1 MKRPLACEKRK
12 FGLVPVHAAAHSAA
26 KGESRVS
33 DKPKKSYDE
42 LRSAR
47 WFAPDDLR
55 SMGHRSRARQMGLSD
70 EDWAGKPVI
79 AIINT
84 WSDLSPCHHHL
95 RDRAEWVKRGILQAG
110 GMPAELPVHDFSEQF
125 LKPTSM
131 LYRNMGAMEVEETL
145 RSHPVDG
152 AVLLGGCDKSTPA
165 LIMGAISM
173 GIPFIFMPAG
183 AMLRGNYA
191 GQKLGSGTD
200 VWKYWDERRA
210 GTIGKTEWDGVESGI
225 ARSYGT
231 CMTMGTASTMMS
243 IAEGFGLTL
252 PGASSIPAP
261 DAAHKRMAAA
271 CGRRAVDMVWE
282 DLTPD
287 KIITRAAT
295 RNATAVAMATGC
307 STNAIIHLIAMAR
320 RAGIEW
326 GLDDLDT
333 VGREV
338 PVLANLRPSGTE
350 YLMEDF
356 FYAGGLPALMKE
368 LGDQLDLSATTVT
381 GKTMGDGIENAVNY
395 NDDVIRPLS
404 NPVYHEGSLAVL
416 RGNLAPDGAVIKP
429 AACDPKFHTHS
440 GPAIVADSYDDLKKI
455 INDENYPMTPEHVL
469 VLRNAGPQGG
479 PGMPEWGMI
488 PMPKALLKDG
498 HRDMVR
504 LSDAR
509 MSGTSYGACILH
521 VAPEAFIGG
530 PLALIE
536 TGDIITLDVPGRVL
550 SVNLTEAEM
559 EARRANWVAPEPRYE
574 RGYGYMFSKHV
585 EQADKGCDFDFL
597 KTEFGAPVSEP
608 EIN

>member
-1 MKRPLACEKRK
+1 MKRPE
-12 FGLVPVHAAAHSAA
+12 
-26 KGESRVS
+26 
-33 DKPKKSYDE
+33 D

-47 WFAPDDLR
+47 WFGPDDLR
-55 SMGHRSRARQMGLSD
+55 SMGHRSRAMQMGLGI
-70 EDWAGKPVI
+70 EDWEGKPVI
-79 AIINT
+79 AIIDT

-95 RDRAEWVKRGILQAG
+95 RDRAEWAKRGVLQAG
-110 GMPAELPVHDFSEQF
+110 GMPVVMPVHSFSEQF

-145 RSHPVDG
+145 RSHPIDG
-152 AVLLGGCDKSTPA
+152 AVLMGGCDKSTPA
-165 LIMGAISM
+165 LVMGALSM
-173 GIPFIFMPAG
+173 GLPFVFMPAG

-191 GQKLGSGTD
+191 GRKLGSGTD

-210 GTIGKTEWDGVESGI
+210 GTIGKDEWMGVQGGI

-261 DAAHKRMAAA
+261 DAGHKRMAAA
-271 CGRRAVDMVWE
+271 CGRRAVEMVWE

-287 KIITRAAT
+287 KIVTPAAT
-295 RNATAVAMATGC
+295 RNATVVAMATGC
-307 STNAIIHLIAMAR
+307 STNASIHLIAMAR
-320 RAGIEW
+320 RAGIDW
-326 GLDDLDT
+326 GLDDLDA

-338 PVLANLRPSGTE
+338 PVLANIRPSGTE

-356 FYAGGLPALMKE
+356 YYAGGLPALMQE
-368 LGDQLDLSATTVT
+368 VREHLDLSATTVT
-381 GKTMGDGIENAVNY
+381 GRTLGEDIEGARNWNE
-395 NDDVIRPLS
+395 DVIRPLS

-429 AACDPKFHTHS
+429 AACDPKFHIHE
-440 GPAIVADSYDDLKKI
+440 GPALVADSYPELKKI
-455 INDENYPMTPEHVL
+455 IADEDAALEWDTVL

-488 PMPKALLKDG
+488 PMPVKLLKQG

-509 MSGTSYGACILH
+509 MSGTSYGACVLH
-521 VAPEAFIGG
+521 VAPEAYVGG
-530 PLALIE
+530 PLALLR
-536 TGDIITLDVPGRVL
+536 TGDRVRLDVPGRRL
-550 SVNLTEAEM
+550 EM
-559 EARRANWVAPEPRYE
+559 DVSDKELEARRAAWTPPPPRYE
-574 RGYGYMFSKHV
+574 RGYGAMFLKHV

-597 KTEFGAPVSEP
+597 RTDSGAAVPEP
-608 EIN
+608 DIF

>member
-1 MKRPLACEKRK
+1 MTKK
-12 FGLVPVHAAAHSAA
+12 
-26 KGESRVS
+26 
-33 DKPKKSYDE
+33 KPED

-55 SMGHRSRARQMGLSD
+55 SMGHRSRAMQMGLD
-70 EDWAGKPVI
+70 GEDYAGKPVI

-95 RDRAEWVKRGILQAG
+95 RDRAEFVRKGILQAG
-110 GMPAELPVHDFSEQF
+110 GMPAELPVHDFSESM

-165 LIMGAISM
+165 LIMGAISA
-173 GIPFIFMPAG
+173 GVPFIFMPAG

-210 GTIGKTEWDGVESGI
+210 GTIGKEEWQGVEGGI

-261 DAAHKRMAAA
+261 DAGHKRMAAA
-271 CGRRAVDMVWE
+271 CGRRIVDMVWE
-282 DLTPD
+282 DLTPG
-287 KIITRAAT
+287 KIITREAT
-295 RNATAVAMATGC
+295 ANATAVAMATGC

-320 RAGIEW
+320 RAGIDW
-326 GLDDLDT
+326 GLDDLDRI
-333 VGREV
+333 GHQV
-338 PVLANLRPSGTE
+338 PVLANIRPSGKE

-368 LGDQLDLSATTVT
+368 MGDKLDLSVMTVN
-381 GKTMGDGIENAVNY
+381 GKTLGENIADAVNY

-429 AACDPKFHTHS
+429 AAMDPRFQVHS
-440 GPAIVADSYDDLKKI
+440 GPAIVADSYPDLKKI
-455 INDENYPMTPEHVL
+455 INDPDYPMTPDHVM

-488 PMPKALLKDG
+488 PMPQALLKQG
-498 HRDMVR
+498 HRDMLR

-509 MSGTSYGACILH
+509 MSGTSYGACVLH
-521 VAPEAFIGG
+521 VAPESFIGG
-530 PLALIE
+530 PLALIR
-536 TGDIITLDVPGRVL
+536 TGDIISVDIPNRTLKVEVSD
-550 SVNLTEAEM
+550 EEM
-559 EARRANWVAPEPRYE
+559 AARRKAWTPPEPRYQ
-574 RGYGYMFSKHV
+574 RGYGWMFSKHI
-585 EQADKGCDFDFL
+585 EQADRGCDFDFL
-597 KTEFGAPVSEP
+597 RTEFGAPVPEP
-608 EIN
+608 DIF

>member
-1 MKRPLACEKRK
+1 MK
-12 FGLVPVHAAAHSAA
+12 
-26 KGESRVS
+26 
-33 DKPKKSYDE
+33 KPED

-55 SMGHRSRARQMGLSD
+55 SMGHRSRAMQMGLD
-70 EDWAGKPVI
+70 GADWEGKPII

-95 RDRAEWVKRGILQAG
+95 RDRAEFVKKGVLQAG
-110 GMPAELPVHDFSEQF
+110 GMPAELPVQDFAEQF

-131 LYRNMGAMEVEETL
+131 LYRNLGAMEVEETL

-152 AVLLGGCDKSTPA
+152 VVLMGGCDKSTPA
-165 LIMGAISM
+165 LIMGALSM
-173 GIPFIFMPAG
+173 GLPCIFLPAG

-210 GTIGKTEWDGVESGI
+210 GTIGKEEWMGVQGGI

-252 PGASSIPAP
+252 PGASAIPAP
-261 DAAHKRMAAA
+261 DAGHKRMAAA
-271 CGRRAVDMVWE
+271 CGRRIVDMVWE

-287 KIITRAAT
+287 KIVTPNAAA
-295 RNATAVAMATGC
+295 NATTVAMATGC

-320 RAGIEW
+320 RAGIDW
-326 GLDDLDT
+326 GLDDLDQI
-333 VGREV
+333 GRKV
-338 PVLANLRPSGTE
+338 PVLANIRPSGKE

-368 LGDQLDLSATTVT
+368 LGDALDLSVLTAN
-381 GKTMGDGIENAVNY
+381 GRSLGENIRNAENY
-395 NDDVIRPLS
+395 NDDVIRSLA

-429 AACDPKFHTHS
+429 AACDPKFHKHS
-440 GPAIVADSYDDLKKI
+440 GPAIVADSYPDLKKI
-455 INDENYPMTPEHVL
+455 IDDPDYPMTPDHVL

-488 PMPKALLKDG
+488 PMPRALLKDG

-509 MSGTSYGACILH
+509 MSGTSYGACVLH

-536 TGDIITLDVPGRVL
+536 TGDVIELDVPNRALNVRI
-550 SVNLTEAEM
+550 SDAEL
-559 EARRANWVAPEPRYE
+559 EARRTKWTPPEPRYE
-574 RGYGYMFSKHV
+574 RGYGWIFSRHI

-597 KTEFGAPVSEP
+597 RTEFGGPVPEP
-608 EIN
+608 DIF

>member
-1 MKRPLACEKRK
+1 M
-12 FGLVPVHAAAHSAA
+12 A
-26 KGESRVS
+26 K
-33 DKPKKSYDE
+33 KPED

-55 SMGHRSRARQMGLSD
+55 SMGHRSRAMQMGWTE
-70 EDWAGKPVI
+70 EDWGKPVI

-95 RDRAEWVKRGILQAG
+95 RDRAEWVKRGVLRAG
-110 GMPAELPVHDFSEQF
+110 GTPAELPVHDFAEQL

-131 LYRNMGAMEVEETL
+131 LYRNMGAIEVEETL

-152 AVLLGGCDKSTPA
+152 VVLMGGCDKSTPA
-165 LIMGAISM
+165 LIMGALSM
-173 GIPFIFMPAG
+173 GLPAIYLPAG

-191 GQKLGSGTD
+191 GEKLGSGTD

-210 GTIGKTEWDGVESGI
+210 GTIGKAEWDGVQGGI

-261 DAAHKRMAAA
+261 DAGHKRMAAA
-271 CGRRAVDMVWE
+271 CGRRIVEMVWD
-282 DLTPD
+282 DLTPNR
-287 KIITRAAT
+287 IVTPAAT
-295 RNATAVAMATGC
+295 RNAATVAMATGC

-320 RAGIEW
+320 RAGVPLT
-326 GLDDLDT
+326 LDDLDAI
-333 VGREV
+333 GRTT
-338 PVLANLRPSGTE
+338 PVIANIRPSGSE

-356 FYAGGLPALMKE
+356 FYAGGLPALMRE
-368 LGDQLDLSATTVT
+368 LGDKLDLSALTVT
-381 GKTMGDGIENAVNY
+381 GRTLGEDIAEARTYNA
-395 NDDVIRPLS
+395 DVIRPLS

-429 AACDPKFHTHS
+429 AAMDPKFMVHE
-440 GPAIVADSYDDLKKI
+440 GPAIVADDYAAMKAI
-455 INDENYPMTPEHVL
+455 INDEDHPMTPESVL

-509 MSGTSYGACILH
+509 MSGTSYGACVLH

-536 TGDIITLDVPGRVL
+536 TGDIIALNVPERRLEVRL
-550 SVNLTEAEM
+550 NDAELA
-559 EARRANWVAPEPRYE
+559 ERRARWQPPIPRYE
-574 RGYGYMFSKHV
+574 RGWGWIFANHI

-597 KTEFGAPVSEP
+597 RTDFGRPVSEP

>member
-1 MKRPLACEKRK
+1 MTKRPE
-12 FGLVPVHAAAHSAA
+12 
-26 KGESRVS
+26 
-33 DKPKKSYDE
+33 D

-55 SMGHRSRARQMGLSD
+55 SMGHRSRAMQMGLSD
-70 EDWAGKPVI
+70 EDWDGKPVI

-95 RDRAEWVKRGILQAG
+95 RDRAAFVKQGVYQAG
-110 GMPAELPVHDFSEQF
+110 GMPVEMPVHSFSEQF

-131 LYRNMGAMEVEETL
+131 LYRNMGALEVEETL
-145 RSHPVDG
+145 RSHPIDG
-152 AVLLGGCDKSTPA
+152 AVLMGGCDKSTPA
-165 LIMGAISM
+165 LIMGAISA
-173 GIPFIFMPAG
+173 GQPFIFLPAG

-191 GQKLGSGTD
+191 GEKLGSGTD

-210 GTIGKTEWDGVESGI
+210 GTITKDQWDGVQGGI

-243 IAEGFGLTL
+243 IAEGWGLTL

-261 DAAHKRMAAA
+261 DAGHKRMAAA

-287 KIITRAAT
+287 KIMTREST
-295 RNATAVAMATGC
+295 MNAVTVAMATGC

-320 RAGIEW
+320 RAGIDLR
-326 GLDDLDT
+326 LDDLDAI
-333 VGREV
+333 GRTTSV
-338 PVLANLRPSGTE
+338 IANIRPSGTD

-356 FYAGGLPALMKE
+356 FYAGGLPALMAA
-368 LGDQLDLSATTVT
+368 LGNKLDLSVTTVT
-381 GKTMGDGIENAVNY
+381 GSTLGACIDGAKNHNS
-395 NDDVIRPLS
+395 DVIRPLS
-404 NPVYHEGSLAVL
+404 NPVYKEGSLAVL
-416 RGNLAPDGAVIKP
+416 KGNLAPDGAVIKP
-429 AACDPKFHTHS
+429 AAMDQKFQRHA
-440 GPAIVADSYDDLKKI
+440 GPAIVADSYDALKDI
-455 INDENYPMTPEHVL
+455 INDENYPMTADHVL
-469 VLRNAGPQGG
+469 ILRNAGPQGG

-488 PMPKALLKDG
+488 PMPKALLKQG
-498 HRDMVR
+498 HRDMLR

-521 VAPEAFIGG
+521 VAPESFVGG
-530 PLALIE
+530 PLALIR
-536 TGDIITLDVPGRVL
+536 TGDIIELDVPARSLNVRL
-550 SVNLTEAEM
+550 SEDELTE
-559 EARRANWVAPEPRYE
+559 RRAAWVAPEARYE
-574 RGYGYMFSKHV
+574 RGYGKMYIQHV

-597 KTEFGAPVSEP
+597 RTDFGAAVPEP

>member
-1 MKRPLACEKRK
+1 MTK
-12 FGLVPVHAAAHSAA
+12 
-26 KGESRVS
+26 
-33 DKPKKSYDE
+33 KPED

-47 WFAPDDLR
+47 WFEPDDLR
-55 SMGHRSRARQMGLSD
+55 SMGHRSRAMQMGLTS
-70 EDWAGKPVI
+70 EDWTGKPVI

-110 GMPAELPVHDFSEQF
+110 GMPVEMPVHSFSEQF

-131 LYRNMGAMEVEETL
+131 LYRNLGAMEVEETL
-145 RSHPVDG
+145 RAHPIDG
-152 AVLLGGCDKSTPA
+152 AVLMGGCDKSTPA
-165 LIMGAISM
+165 LVMGAVSM
-173 GIPFIFMPAG
+173 GLPFIFMPAG

-210 GTIGKTEWDGVESGI
+210 GNIGKEQWEGVQGGI

-261 DAAHKRMAAA
+261 DAEHKRMAAA
-271 CGRRAVDMVWE
+271 CGRRAVEMVWE

-287 KIITRAAT
+287 KIINPVST
-295 RNATAVAMATGC
+295 RNASIIAMATGC

-320 RAGIEW
+320 RAGVDW
-326 GLDDLDT
+326 GLDDLDQ
-333 VGREV
+333 VGHEV
-338 PVLANLRPSGTE
+338 PVLGNIRPSGAK

-356 FYAGGLPALMKE
+356 FYAGGLPALMQE
-368 LGDQLDLSATTVT
+368 LGDKLDLSVITVT
-381 GKTMGDGIENAVNY
+381 GKTLGDCIKGAVNY
-395 NDDVIRPLS
+395 NKDVIRPLS

-429 AACDPKFHTHS
+429 AAMDPKFHVHS
-440 GPAIVADSYDDLKKI
+440 GPAIVADSYSEMKII
-455 INDENYPMTPEHVL
+455 INDPDYPMNSNHVL

-488 PMPKALLKDG
+488 PMPQALLKDG

-509 MSGTSYGACILH
+509 MSGTSYGACVLH

-530 PLALIE
+530 PLALIQN
-536 TGDIITLDVPGRVL
+536 GDIIEIDIPNRSI
-550 SVNLTEAEM
+550 SVKISDEEM
-559 EARRANWVAPEPRYE
+559 AVRRAAWITPEPRYE
-574 RGYGYMFSKHV
+574 RGYGQMFARHV

-597 KTEFGAPVSEP
+597 TTEFGVPVPEP

>member
-1 MKRPLACEKRK
+1 MKKYE
-12 FGLVPVHAAAHSAA
+12 
-26 KGESRVS
+26 
-33 DKPKKSYDE
+33 D

-55 SMGHRSRARQMGLSD
+55 SMGHRSRAMQMGLD
-70 EDWAGKPVI
+70 GEDWEGKPVI

-95 RDRAEWVKRGILQAG
+95 RDRAEHVRRGILQAG

-165 LIMGAISM
+165 LIMGALSM

-210 GTIGKTEWDGVESGI
+210 GTIGKAEWDGVQGGI

-261 DAAHKRMAAA
+261 DAGHKRMAAA
-271 CGRRAVDMVWE
+271 CGRRAVEMVWE
-282 DLTPD
+282 DLTPN
-287 KIITRAAT
+287 KIVTEAAT
-295 RNATAVAMATGC
+295 RNAVTVAMATGC

-320 RAGIEW
+320 RAGVDL
-326 GLDDLDT
+326 GLDDLDAI
-333 VGREV
+333 GRTT
-338 PVLANLRPSGTE
+338 PVLANLRPSGKE

-356 FYAGGLPALMKE
+356 FYAGGLPALMTE
-368 LGDQLDLSATTVT
+368 LGDKLDLSATTVT
-381 GKTMGDGIENAVNY
+381 GRSLGEGIEGAKNF
-395 NDDVIRPLS
+395 NDDVIRPLA

-429 AACDPKFHTHS
+429 AAMDPKFQTHR
-440 GPAIVADSYDDLKKI
+440 GPAIVANSYAELKEI
-455 INDENYPMTPEHVL
+455 INDEDYPMTPDHVM

-488 PMPKALLKDG
+488 PMPKALLKQG
-498 HRDMVR
+498 CRDMVR

-536 TGDIITLDVPGRVL
+536 TGDMIELDVPNRTLNVDVL
-550 SVNLTEAEM
+550 DEELDR
-559 EARRANWVAPEPRYE
+559 RRAAWTPPEPRYE
-574 RGYGYMFSKHV
+574 RGYGWMFAKHIQ
-585 EQADKGCDFDFL
+585 QADKGCDFDFL
-597 KTEFGAPVSEP
+597 LTEFGAPVAEP

>member
-1 MKRPLACEKRK
+1 MTK
-12 FGLVPVHAAAHSAA
+12 
-26 KGESRVS
+26 
-33 DKPKKSYDE
+33 KPED

-55 SMGHRSRARQMGLSD
+55 SMTHRSRAMQMGLD
-70 EDWAGKPVI
+70 GADWEGKPII

-95 RDRAEWVKRGILQAG
+95 RDRAEFVKKGVYQAG
-110 GMPAELPVHDFSEQF
+110 GMPVEIPVHSFSEQF
-125 LKPTSM
+125 QKPTSM
-131 LYRNMGAMEVEETL
+131 LYRNMGALEVEETL
-145 RSHPVDG
+145 RSHPIDG

-165 LIMGAISM
+165 LVMGAVSM
-173 GIPFIFMPAG
+173 GLPFIFMPAG

-210 GTIGKTEWDGVESGI
+210 GTVTKDQWDGVQGGI

-243 IAEGFGLTL
+243 IADGWGLTL

-261 DAAHKRMAAA
+261 DASHKRVAAA
-271 CGRRAVDMVWE
+271 CGRRAVEMVWE

-287 KIITRAAT
+287 KIMTPQST
-295 RNATAVAMATGC
+295 RNAVTVAMATGC
-307 STNAIIHLIAMAR
+307 STNAIIHLIAMAL
-320 RAGIEW
+320 RAGVDL
-326 GLDDLDT
+326 GLDDLDAI
-333 VGREV
+333 GRTT
-338 PVLANLRPSGTE
+338 PVLANIRPSGSE

-368 LGDQLDLSATTVT
+368 LGDKLELSVMTVNGRT
-381 GKTMGDGIENAVNY
+381 IGENIAEAVNY
-395 NDDVIRPLS
+395 NNDVIRPLS
-404 NPVYHEGSLAVL
+404 SPVYHEGSLAVL

-429 AACDPKFHTHS
+429 AAMDPKFQEHR
-440 GPAIVADSYDDLKKI
+440 GPAIVADSYAALKEI
-455 INDENYPMTPEHVL
+455 INDEDYPMTPDHVL

-488 PMPKALLKDG
+488 PMPKALLKQG
-498 HRDMVR
+498 HRDMLR

-530 PLALIE
+530 PLALLQ
-536 TGDIITLDVPGRVL
+536 TGDLIEIDIPNRSLKMDVSDEEL
-550 SVNLTEAEM
+550 AE
-559 EARRANWVAPEPRYE
+559 RRAAWVAPEPRFE
-574 RGYGYMFSKHV
+574 RGWGYAYIKHV

-597 KTEFGAPVSEP
+597 RTDFGGPVPEP

>member
-1 MKRPLACEKRK
+1 M
-12 FGLVPVHAAAHSAA
+12 A
-26 KGESRVS
+26 K
-33 DKPKKSYDE
+33 KPQD

-55 SMGHRSRARQMGLSD
+55 SMGHRSRAMQMGWTAD
-70 EDWAGKPVI
+70 DWEGKPVI

-110 GMPAELPVHDFSEQF
+110 GTPVEMPVHSFSEQF

-131 LYRNMGAMEVEETL
+131 LYRNMGALEVEETL
-145 RSHPVDG
+145 RSHPIDG
-152 AVLLGGCDKSTPA
+152 AVLMGGCDKSTPA
-165 LIMGAISM
+165 LIMGAVSM
-173 GIPFIFMPAG
+173 NLPFIFMPAG

-191 GQKLGSGTD
+191 GEKLGSGTD

-210 GTIGKTEWDGVESGI
+210 GNITKEQWDGVQGGI

-243 IAEGFGLTL
+243 IADGWGLTL

-261 DAAHKRMAAA
+261 DAGHKRMAAA

-287 KIITRAAT
+287 KIMTWEST
-295 RNATAVAMATGC
+295 RNAVTVAMATGC

-320 RAGIEW
+320 RAGVDLT
-326 GLDDLDT
+326 LDHLDEIGHST
-333 VGREV
+333 
-338 PVLANLRPSGTE
+338 PVLANIRPSGKD

-368 LGDQLDLSATTVT
+368 LGDKLDLSVMTVN
-381 GKTMGDGIENAVNY
+381 GKTVGDNIAEAVNF

-416 RGNLAPDGAVIKP
+416 KGNLAPDGAVIKP
-429 AACDPKFHTHS
+429 AAMDPKFQKHR
-440 GPAIVADSYDDLKKI
+440 GPAIVADSYAQLKEI
-455 INDENYPMTPEHVL
+455 INDENYPMTPDHVL

-521 VAPEAFIGG
+521 VAPEAYIGG

-536 TGDIITLDVPGRVL
+536 TGDIIEMDIPNRSLRVD
-550 SVNLTEAEM
+550 LTEAQLD
-559 EARRANWVAPEPRYE
+559 ARRAKWQAPAPRYE
-574 RGYGYMFSKHV
+574 RGYGQMFSQHV

-597 KTEFGAPVSEP
+597 RTDFGAPVPEP

>member
-1 MKRPLACEKRK
+1 MKRLE
-12 FGLVPVHAAAHSAA
+12 
-26 KGESRVS
+26 
-33 DKPKKSYDE
+33 D

-47 WFAPDDLR
+47 WFSPDDLR
-55 SMGHRSRARQMGLSD
+55 SMGHRSRAMQMGLD
-70 EDWAGKPVI
+70 HMDWDRKPVV

-95 RDRAEWVKRGILQAG
+95 RDRAEYVKKGVLQAG
-110 GMPAELPVHDFSEQF
+110 GMPVELPVHSFSEQF

-145 RSHPVDG
+145 RAHPVDG
-152 AVLLGGCDKSTPA
+152 AVLMGGCDKSTPA
-165 LIMGAISM
+165 LVMGALTM
-173 GIPFIFMPAG
+173 GLPFIFLPAG

-191 GQKLGSGTD
+191 GRKLGSGTD

-210 GTIGKTEWDGVESGI
+210 GKIGKEQWDGVEGGI

-243 IAEGFGLTL
+243 IAEGWGLTL

-261 DAAHKRMAAA
+261 DSAHKRMSAA
-271 CGRRAVDMVWE
+271 CGRRIVDMIWE

-287 KIITRAAT
+287 KIVTSASTA
-295 RNATAVAMATGC
+295 NATVVAMATGC

-320 RAGIEW
+320 RAGIAW
-326 GLDDLDT
+326 TLDDLDRI
-333 VGREV
+333 GHDV
-338 PVLANLRPSGTE
+338 PVVANIRPSGSE

-356 FYAGGLPALMKE
+356 YYAGGLRALMKGIKE
-368 LGDQLDLSATTVT
+368 KLDLSAMTVNGRT
-381 GKTMGDGIENAVNY
+381 LGENIGGAETY

-429 AACDPKFHTHS
+429 AACDPKFHKHA
-440 GPAIVADSYDDLKKI
+440 GPAIVADSYPELKTIIDDT
-455 INDENYPMTPEHVL
+455 DYPMTPDHVL

-498 HRDMVR
+498 HRDMLR

-509 MSGTSYGACILH
+509 MSGTSFGACILH
-521 VAPEAFIGG
+521 TAPEAYIGG
-530 PLALIE
+530 PLALIR
-536 TGDIITLDVPGRVL
+536 TGDIIEVDVANRGLNVRL
-550 SVNLTEAEM
+550 SDEDLAD
-559 EARRANWVAPEPRYE
+559 RRADWSPPPPRYE
-574 RGYGYMFSKHV
+574 RGYGWMFLRHI

-597 KTEFGAPVSEP
+597 RTNFGGPVPEP
-608 EIN
+608 EIF